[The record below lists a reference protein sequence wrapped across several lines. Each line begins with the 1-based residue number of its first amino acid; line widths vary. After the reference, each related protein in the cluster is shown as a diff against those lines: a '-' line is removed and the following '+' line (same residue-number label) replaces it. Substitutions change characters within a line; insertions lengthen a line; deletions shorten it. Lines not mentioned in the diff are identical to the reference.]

1 MSVIRFLFWL
11 ISVVIVAYFMT
22 DIKVGGKSLKENID
36 EFIASPAGANLKGKA
51 THWVESKLGSLEGD
65 LPTKV
70 IEAPAPS
77 PAPTLPKEEITQKD
91 ENELQKILKKNTNN

>member
-36 EFIASPAGANLKGKA
+36 EFITSPTGVNLKGRA
-51 THWVESKLGSLEGD
+51 TNWIESKVGSLGGTPPVQEVET
-65 LPTKV
+65 PPV
-70 IEAPAPS
+70 S
-77 PAPTLPKEEITQKD
+77 PAPATPKEEITQKD
-91 ENELQKILKKNTNN
+91 ENELQKILKKNTNK

>member
-36 EFIASPAGANLKGKA
+36 EFIASPAGVNLKGKA
-51 THWVESKLGSLEGD
+51 THWIESKVGAVSSD
-65 LPTKV
+65 IPSKV
-70 IEAPAPS
+70 IETSAQPPVPVA
-77 PAPTLPKEEITQKD
+77 PKEEITQKD
-91 ENELQKILKKNTNN
+91 ENELQKILKKNQN